1 MRKHSSLTI
10 LIISVLMIVGGYFL
24 YEEYI
29 YPTYLNNNP
38 QEKVISMTHEQQ
50 IKLIKHPEQSKI
62 YSLELEVSPN
72 ESGNYSIV
80 IPQVDDLP
88 YEAKIK
94 QGKEFVYKMNW
105 HNDTCILK
113 IIPHEPTTDSLLIN
127 YRFFGLNR

>member
-24 YEEYI
+24 YEKYI

-38 QEKVISMTHEQQ
+38 QEKVISMTQEQE
-50 IKLIKHPEQSKI
+50 IKLIKRPEQSKI

-80 IPQVDDLP
+80 IPQVDDVP
-88 YEAKIK
+88 HEAKIK

-105 HNDTCILK
+105 HSDTCILK
-113 IIPHEPTTDSLLIN
+113 IIPHDASTDSLLIN